1 MLYRTATAL
10 ALLIACRS
18 AVAVD
23 AAALLTQHCLPCHS
37 ARGAAP
43 IRFDSADSVQRNRQL
58 MRALVEDRTMPPW
71 LPDDKSAALR
81 HDRRLSDDDRS
92 VLLAALA
99 SREAAA
105 IAFAKITA
113 IESNEV
119 TATML
124 APESAWTMPA
134 TGGMRIRSFSAPL
147 AGESPTRVRGVAFV
161 SNPTLAQSPLR
172 VVSLASDPLRV
183 LRVLIDPGE
192 SGYESMGDVGLTP
205 SGSLGALTRVSP
217 RFMLPDG
224 FAFDLPRGDVVI
236 ETTSEPI
243 GRDAPVQPRV
253 TFISARESD
262 TRLVEAR
269 TLRIV
274 PLRIR
279 AGETVTREV
288 TLTLD
293 RECDI
298 IGVIVKGGAFVRA
311 IDIAHHDAAGCAS
324 AIIAISD
331 FRLSLSEPWLLATPM
346 HAEAGSTIEARF
358 GFDNTEQNPL
368 QPAKPP
374 RDVVGGLPPDHE
386 DASVVILLSPRNA
399 R

>member
-1 MLYRTATAL
+1 
-10 ALLIACRS
+10 
-18 AVAVD
+18 
-23 AAALLTQHCLPCHS
+23 
-37 ARGAAP
+37 
-43 IRFDSADSVQRNRQL
+43 
-58 MRALVEDRTMPPW
+58 
-71 LPDDKSAALR
+71 
-81 HDRRLSDDDRS
+81 
-92 VLLAALA
+92 
-99 SREAAA
+99 
-105 IAFAKITA
+105 
-113 IESNEV
+113 
-119 TATML
+119 ML

-147 AGESPTRVRGVAFV
+147 AAESPTRVRGVAFV
-161 SNPTLAQSPLR
+161 SNPPLAQSPLR
-172 VVSLASDPLRV
+172 VVSLASDPLRL

-192 SGYESMGDVGLTP
+192 GGYESMGDIGLIP

-224 FAFDLPRGDVVI
+224 FAFDLPRGDVVL

-243 GRDAPVQPRV
+243 GRDASVQPRV

-279 AGETVTREV
+279 AGEAVTREV

-311 IDIAHHDAAGCAS
+311 IDLAHHDATGCAS

-331 FRLSLSEPWLLATPM
+331 FRLSLSEPWLLVTPM